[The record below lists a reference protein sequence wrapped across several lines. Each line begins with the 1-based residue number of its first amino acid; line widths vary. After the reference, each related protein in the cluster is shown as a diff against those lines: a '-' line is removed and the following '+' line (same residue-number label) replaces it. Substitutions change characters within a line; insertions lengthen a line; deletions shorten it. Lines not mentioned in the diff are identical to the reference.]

1 MRLYVFPLFF
11 LTMIFSCV
19 SFSQEEYQGTSSGT
33 KSYLDGVEVEKYP
46 DIDIKKSCDCNYTY
60 FAGYGKRRSS
70 WGYTLSFAYSAYE
83 PIYYQPDFALEG
95 NFETIYES
103 PQIPHIEISFGIKKN
118 MAIGSLG
125 IELAGGF
132 YRNTTGPVGPPDQV
146 GPPGPGG
153 APGPGGPLGP
163 DMSLNLIPVRAGLT
177 FAFDKLF
184 SEPLFVPYAS
194 GGGYSVLYQE
204 KHLAQSV
211 KGITNF
217 GLYGIAGLLLQ
228 LDWLDPN
235 TAVESF
241 VENGV
246 VASYAFAE
254 VRYLAFADEAADFS
268 APLQWAAGMR
278 IEF

>member
-1 MRLYVFPLFF
+1 MRLCTFPLFF
-11 LTMIFSCV
+11 LVMIFSCV
-19 SFSQEEYQGTSSGT
+19 SFSQEEYQEVSSGT
-33 KSYLDGVEVEKYP
+33 KSYLDGVEVERYP
-46 DIDIKKSCDCNYTY
+46 DIDVKKSCDCNYTY

-70 WGYTLSFAYSAYE
+70 WGYTLSFTYSAYE
-83 PIYYQPDFALEG
+83 PIYYQPDFVVDG
-95 NFETIYES
+95 DFETIYES
-103 PQIPHIEISFGIKKN
+103 PQIPHLEISFGIKKN

-132 YRNTTGPVGPPDQV
+132 YRNTAGSLGPPPDSVGPPE
-146 GPPGPGG
+146 
-153 APGPGGPLGP
+153 PGGPLGPPGP
-163 DMSLNLIPVRAGLT
+163 DMSLNLIPIRAGLT

-204 KHLAQSV
+204 KQLAQSV
-211 KGITNF
+211 RGITNF
-217 GLYGIAGLLLQ
+217 GLYGIAGLLMQ

-254 VRYLAFADEAADFS
+254 VRYMAFADEAADFS
-268 APLQWAAGMR
+268 SPLQWAAGMR